1 MRVGSHPL
9 DAGGQRPLI
18 GISANL
24 VRIDDLYD
32 AHVGQDRI
40 VHAVVAP
47 TGGLPV
53 IVPATPAGST
63 AASWASMLD
72 GLVLTGGRANVHP
85 EIWGGEDD
93 GRHGPFDL
101 GRDRM
106 MLPLIRTML
115 AAGKPIFGI
124 CRGIQEMNVALGG
137 TLHPEI
143 RDEPGRMN
151 HRMPP
156 GEKDPEII
164 FRPRH
169 PVTLDPEG
177 CLARILGTGP
187 IITNSLH
194 GQALWGM
201 APAIRVEGRAEDGT
215 IEAVSIKGARRFA
228 LGVQWHAEYEPETD
242 PLHRP
247 LWEAFGADCRAAMAE
262 RLANPG

>member
-1 MRVGSHPL
+1 MV
-9 DAGGQRPLI
+9 

-24 VRIDDLYD
+24 VRIEELYD

-40 VHAVVAP
+40 VQAVISP
-47 TGGLPV
+47 TGALPL
-53 IVPATPAGST
+53 ILPASPESGSV
-63 AASWASMLD
+63 AQWCAMLD

-85 EIWGGEDD
+85 ETWGGHDD
-93 GRHGPFDL
+93 GRHGPFDP
-101 GRDRM
+101 GRDGL
-106 MLPLIRTML
+106 MLPLTRAML
-115 AAGKPIFGI
+115 AAGKPVFGI

-156 GEKDPEII
+156 GEKDPEVI

-177 CLARILGTGP
+177 AMASILGPGP
-187 IITNSLH
+187 VITNSLH
-194 GQALWGM
+194 GQALWGIS
-201 APAIRVEGRAEDGT
+201 PSIRIEGRADDGT
-215 IEAVSIKGARRFA
+215 IEAISVKGSRRFS
-228 LGVQWHAEYEPETD
+228 LGVQWHAEYEPDTD

-262 RLANPG
+262 RLAEAG